1 MYSHTSYHKTNTTVS
16 IATSS
21 STNTVP
27 IPHCIDPMDEETS
40 NESTNSDDSQDQSDP
55 NSLLHSSPSLNSTAS
70 EGEEEYIDFSN
81 TRTTRA
87 TGTTNNQTRTLVKQ
101 RKAKVY
107 TSPAGRKAFYYYN
120 HSTHEYQCGFK
131 GCGKSYLGRHSN
143 IIYHLLSYHLK
154 ERPYKCS
161 QCGLA
166 FFQNADRK
174 RHEENVCQIS
184 FKTRSLSMHSI
195 QKRQLPKTPITSFNQ
210 NSPITSTLK
219 STSTSTSTKFNH
231 NDKSLFD
238 RHIGST
244 VPISTQSVTSVV
256 KSVITR
262 PECVNSS
269 QIVMASTNGNGTIA
283 TEKVNEI
290 RAVPPRIQFKRANAA
305 TNQVRANDFRALLLL
320 AEVCDRRVRLISA

>member
-1 MYSHTSYHKTNTTVS
+1 
-16 IATSS
+16 
-21 STNTVP
+21 
-27 IPHCIDPMDEETS
+27 
-40 NESTNSDDSQDQSDP
+40 
-55 NSLLHSSPSLNSTAS
+55 
-70 EGEEEYIDFSN
+70 
-81 TRTTRA
+81 
-87 TGTTNNQTRTLVKQ
+87 
-101 RKAKVY
+101 
-107 TSPAGRKAFYYYN
+107 
-120 HSTHEYQCGFK
+120 
-131 GCGKSYLGRHSN
+131 
-143 IIYHLLSYHLK
+143 
-154 ERPYKCS
+154 
-161 QCGLA
+161 
-166 FFQNADRK
+166 
-174 RHEENVCQIS
+174 
-184 FKTRSLSMHSI
+184 MHSI